1 MTTLLHRLYDL
12 LVAFGPVGVFLLS
25 IIDSM
30 GVPLPA
36 AMDALVLG
44 VAAGSVNE
52 PSHAYLTAFVAVLGS
67 AGGNIFLFHAARQGG
82 RFFRQPEPQPG
93 KRRRFREWFGRYGLV
108 TVFVPAVTPIV
119 PLPLKVF
126 AISAG
131 ALRTSF
137 VKFVGVILTARVI
150 RYFGLAYLGLQLG
163 ADAEGFLRRNGWT
176 FAGTAVLA
184 AAAIYLAVRYYGGRR
199 SAASGAATIE

>member
-1 MTTLLHRLYDL
+1 MTDLLHRLFDL
-12 LVAFGPVGVFLLS
+12 LVAFGPGGVFLLS
-25 IIDSM
+25 VIDSM

-44 VAAGSVNE
+44 VAAGSAHE
-52 PSHAYLTAFVAVLGS
+52 PSHAYLTAFLAVLGS

-82 RFFRQPEPQPG
+82 KLLRPSEPQPG
-93 KRRRFREWFGRYGLV
+93 KQRRFREWFGRYGLF
-108 TVFVPAVTPIV
+108 TVFVPAATPIV

-137 VKFVGVILTARVI
+137 VKFVGVILAARVI

-176 FAGTAVLA
+176 LAGTALLA
-184 AAAIYLAVRYYGGRR
+184 AAAVYLGVRYYGGRR
-199 SAASGAATIE
+199 SAAAGRLQ

>member
-1 MTTLLHRLYDL
+1 MTELLHKLYDL
-12 LVAFGPVGVFLLS
+12 LVAYGPAGVFLLS

-44 VAAGSVNE
+44 VAAGSAHE
-52 PSHAYLTAFVAVLGS
+52 PSHAYLTAFLAVLGS
-67 AGGNIFLFHAARQGG
+67 VGGNVFLFQAARHGG
-82 RFFRQPEPQPG
+82 RLLRSPEPQPG
-93 KRRRFREWFGRYGLV
+93 KRQRFREWFGRYGLF

-119 PLPLKVF
+119 PLPLKIF

-137 VKFVGVILTARVI
+137 VKFLGVILSARVI

-163 ADAEGFLRRNGWT
+163 KDAEGFLRRNGWT
-176 FAGTAVLA
+176 LAGA
-184 AAAIYLAVRYYGGRR
+184 ALLVGAALYLGLRHYGMRR
-199 SAASGAATIE
+199 SAAAARLQ

>member
-1 MTTLLHRLYDL
+1 MTALLHSIYDL
-12 LVAFGPVGVFLLS
+12 LVAYGPVGVFLLS

-44 VAAGSVNE
+44 VAAGSSHE
-52 PSHAYLTAFVAVLGS
+52 PSHAYFTAFLAVLGS

-82 RFFRQPEPQPG
+82 RLLRKEEPQPG
-93 KRRRFREWFGRYGLV
+93 KRQRFREWFRRYGLV
-108 TVFVPAVTPIV
+108 TVFVPAATPIV

-131 ALRTSF
+131 ALRTPF
-137 VKFVGVILTARVI
+137 VKFLGVILAARVI

-163 ADAEGFLRRNGWT
+163 KDAEGFLRRNGWT
-176 FAGTAVLA
+176 LAGAALVLA
-184 AAAIYLAVRYYGGRR
+184 AAVWLAVRHYGARRNEAGRT
-199 SAASGAATIE
+199 ATID